1 MAALPLGIAGRAAAG
16 LGRRMTG
23 QDRAEIEAELAAKA
37 AEQVFAV
44 LGELKGGAMKVGQAM
59 SVFEAAMPEQ
69 IAEPYR
75 EALTKLQKDAP
86 PMPTAQVHRV
96 LDQQLGTGW
105 RERFT
110 SFDDSPAA
118 AASIGQVHRAVWAD
132 GREVAVKV
140 QYPGAD
146 AALRSDLKQLRR
158 LAPVFKPFAA
168 GTDVKALIDELA
180 ARTEE
185 ELDYRIEADRQRA
198 FAAAYADDPAVVIPR
213 VVASSPQVVVTEWL
227 EGTPLSQVVAD
238 GDQDTR
244 NLAGLRLCEFLF
256 SSPTRCGLMHAD
268 PHPGN
273 FLVLADGRLGV
284 LDFGAAFAL
293 PDGIPTVLQ
302 DMVRLAL
309 HDRPERLVAL
319 MDEAGFVGD
328 ARRLT
333 AEDATDFLR
342 PFVEPLRHDSF
353 HFTRRWM
360 QRIAGT
366 YGDLRSKEFQTS
378 RALTMP
384 AEYLMIH
391 RVLSGSVAMLCQL
404 DAEAP
409 FLTVIDRWAPRMLLD
424 PDTDPVAQG

>member
-1 MAALPLGIAGRAAAG
+1 GDRPPAAAGRPAHPPGAASGGAAARRGRCGRPPGAARAHQLSALRRSAPDRPGPGLAATVAPAAAPARPRRSGNRAGHRRYRRERDRPLSPLVVRVTRRCAAGHRRPHRRGGSGPAGDPGQALDTAPGLPLRGGRAPREYRRTAHCDADRPRIRNNGLVSEIPRRGVARSARMAALPLGIAGRAAAR
-16 LGRRMTG
+16 LGRRRTG
-23 QDRAEIEAELAAKA
+23 QDRAETEAELAAKA

-105 RERFT
+105 RERFA

-244 NLAGLRLCEFLF
+244 NLAGLRL
-256 SSPTRCGLMHAD
+256 
-268 PHPGN
+268 
-273 FLVLADGRLGV
+273 
-284 LDFGAAFAL
+284 
-293 PDGIPTVLQ
+293 
-302 DMVRLAL
+302 
-309 HDRPERLVAL
+309 
-319 MDEAGFVGD
+319 
-328 ARRLT
+328 
-333 AEDATDFLR
+333 
-342 PFVEPLRHDSF
+342 
-353 HFTRRWM
+353 
-360 QRIAGT
+360 
-366 YGDLRSKEFQTS
+366 
-378 RALTMP
+378 
-384 AEYLMIH
+384 
-391 RVLSGSVAMLCQL
+391 
-404 DAEAP
+404 
-409 FLTVIDRWAPRMLLD
+409 
-424 PDTDPVAQG
+424 